1 MSEFMLTVFFGVVF
15 CFSIMMMLEGLL
27 FLNRV
32 LLIIWFDFD
41 FVEKNREWVRNARES
56 VHKVI
61 ARLKEKSEI
70 KKKKEE
76 DNAKTL
82 LIIERDEDVS
92 EQE

>member
-15 CFSIMMMLEGLL
+15 CFSIVMMFEGLL

-56 VHKVI
+56 IHRVI

-76 DNAKTL
+76 ENAKTL
-82 LIIERDEDVS
+82 LIIEGDEDVS
-92 EQE
+92 E